1 MVKSDWLGF
10 GKHRKKIGLIRA
22 KSSLIL
28 INKLIFRLIEEK
40 ILVST
45 FHPNKSNI
53 VIIII
58 NFMFN
63 KIYLVIFEKLII
75 LWS

>member
-1 MVKSDWLGF
+1 MGKSDWLGF
-10 GKHRKKIGLIRA
+10 GKQRKKIGLIRA

>member
-40 ILVST
+40 ISFTQIKVS
-45 FHPNKSNI
+45 
-53 VIIII
+53 
-58 NFMFN
+58 
-63 KIYLVIFEKLII
+63 
-75 LWS
+75 LWFK